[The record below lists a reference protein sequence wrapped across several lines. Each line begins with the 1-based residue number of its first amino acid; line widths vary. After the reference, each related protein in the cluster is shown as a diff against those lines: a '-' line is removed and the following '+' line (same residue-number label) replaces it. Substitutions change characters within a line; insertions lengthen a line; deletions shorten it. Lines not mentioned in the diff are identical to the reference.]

1 MNKMGIVSTGTWFPD
16 TFMTAA
22 EIAAQSGLP
31 EWVVREK
38 LGIERKFVADPNV
51 HPNDMA
57 VNAARKAVDKAGID
71 PMEIDVVLCTTEEWR
86 EHLLWTTAIDLAY
99 RVGAKRAWGID
110 LHARCVTTIAAL
122 KMAHGLLSE
131 DPSINTVLIG
141 GGYAISHFIDLT
153 DLDTSFLF
161 NIGAGAGAM
170 ILKRDWP
177 ENQVLGNHL
186 ISDGSMSRHVIVPSS
201 GTVQHPTDQ
210 AVAEGGSPV
219 SISEPSLN
227 PRTGVVE
234 YWGTIQ
240 NSDFQDGRIELRAI
254 AYPIAGEP
262 RVLEPLVLYSN
273 ANGGIDAIC
282 FSACSRAP
290 APCGSRRVASRRSRS
305 ATTCS
310 TCALSVRPTSGRRWD
325 QGRTCGACTGH
336 ASTTPP
342 AAGTTRSSFI
352 PWQTR
357 PAPPTWTTTAGRA
370 RTGTITARSRI
381 ASLRPT
387 PASSAA

>member
-1 MNKMGIVSTGTWFPD
+1 MTAMGIVSTGTWFPE
-16 TFMTAA
+16 TFITAEDIAA
-22 EIAAQSGLP
+22 ESGLP

-38 LGIERKFVADPNV
+38 LGIERKFVADPDV

-57 VNAARKAVDKAGID
+57 VNAARTAIEKAGID

-110 LHARCVTTIAAL
+110 VHARCVTTIAAL
-122 KMAHGLLSE
+122 KLAQGLLSE

-177 ENQVLGNHL
+177 ENRVLGNHL

-210 AVAEGGSPV
+210 AVADGGFKFRLVEPEAMKARLGEV
-219 SISEPSLN
+219 SIPNWLTCVDQALEKSGAKKDGTPYTRDDIDFLNMSLIKPSGHREMLDN
-227 PRTGVVE
+227 LGLTEAQSV
-234 YWGTIQ
+234 YI
-240 NSDFQDGRIELRAI
+240 SDIGHIGEQDGIINIEV
-254 AYPIAGEP
+254 G
-262 RVLEPLVLYSN
+262 LE
-273 ANGGIDAIC
+273 
-282 FSACSRAP
+282 
-290 APCGSRRVASRRSRS
+290 
-305 ATTCS
+305 
-310 TCALSVRPTSGRRWD
+310 
-325 QGRTCGACTGH
+325 QGRLKPGDTMMMLGAGIGYVWGG
-336 ASTTPP
+336 AVVQWGPP
-342 AAGTTRSSFI
+342 
-352 PWQTR
+352 Q
-357 PAPPTWTTTAGRA
+357 
-370 RTGTITARSRI
+370 
-381 ASLRPT
+381 
-387 PASSAA
+387 